1 MFMKPACLIG
11 FALATVAL
19 GQLAPP
25 RAVPVPEAPDTP
37 PVTGPPPSTLATD
50 RATSRSG
57 QFRVSGANGLLR
69 GTVAMIAEDAKDEL
83 LLLTAEK
90 DAWKVPIA
98 IFLHGKQGDP
108 LPPRSVA
115 MKLWFNETGYDLRVN
130 VHLSRGIEMEHFKH
144 TTTAALLYERALRD
158 RPPGPTET
166 PLIVPPWLVEGL
178 REATAWRLKR
188 SDRRLYAAL
197 FKHGGLYKLDELFA
211 VTESQ
216 FEELDG
222 AMHAAFRVSSGA
234 LVMAL
239 LKQPQGREGF
249 LSFLSSSAAFE
260 GEMPTL
266 LRRHFPDLNL
276 SETSLAKWW
285 ALQLAD
291 MTTPTLT
298 EVLTIPE
305 TEMLLDDALY
315 LNFRSSDGISQHK
328 PLSAWRE
335 LEPLKPA
342 ERVEAV
348 RLAQDSLVR
357 LSYRCFPAYRPLIA
371 EYQVALGTIA
381 RNKTRKS
388 DAQLAQLQDTRN
400 SLRTLASRA
409 RDYLDWFEIT
419 RARETSGAFEDYL
432 RLKER
437 LQAQPH
443 NRSDNLSLYL
453 DRLNHVFARKSAET
467 PASLPPINPLDV
479 PVDLPPVAPLDL
491 PKP

>member
-1 MFMKPACLIG
+1 MKPACLIG
-11 FALATVAL
+11 FVFATAAL
-19 GQLAPP
+19 GQQPPP
-25 RAVPVPEAPDTP
+25 RAVPVPDTPAATNPDTP
-37 PVTGPPPSTLATD
+37 ALATD

-57 QFRVSGANGLLR
+57 QFRVSGADGLLR
-69 GTVAMIAEDAKDEL
+69 GTIAMIAEDAKDEL

-90 DAWKVPIA
+90 DAWKVPIT
-98 IFLHGKQGDP
+98 IVLHGKQGDP

-130 VHLSRGIEMEHFKH
+130 VHLSRGIELEHFKH

-158 RPPGPTET
+158 RPPGQPET
-166 PLIVPPWLVEGL
+166 PLMVPPWLVEGL

-249 LSFLSSSAAFE
+249 LSFLSNSAAFE

-298 EVLTIPE
+298 EVLTIAE
-305 TEMLLDDALY
+305 TEILLDDALY
-315 LNFRSSDGISQHK
+315 LNFRTTDGISQHK
-328 PLSAWRE
+328 PLGAWRE
-335 LEPLKPA
+335 LETLKPA

-371 EYQVALGTIA
+371 EYQVVLGAIG

-388 DAQLAQLQDTRN
+388 DAQLTQLQDNRN
-400 SLRTLASRA
+400 SLRTIASRA

-419 RARETSGAFEDYL
+419 RARETSGVFEDYL
-432 RLKER
+432 RLKDR

-443 NRSDNLSLYL
+443 NRSDNLSIYL
-453 DRLNHVFARKSAET
+453 DRLNLVFARQSAET
-467 PASLPPINPLDV
+467 PATLPPG
-479 PVDLPPVAPLDL
+479 LPPPTNNL
-491 PKP
+491 KPHP